1 MMTND
6 MKAYELNDM
15 EMNGVAGGTD
25 VTALVQAAEHLE
37 RNTAFDGLD
46 EKISEAASTAW
57 EVVKHAFEVC
67 G

>member
-1 MMTND
+1 MMNE
-6 MKAYELNDM
+6 MKKNELTEQ
-15 EMNGVAGGTD
+15 EMKNVTGGTD
-25 VTALVQAAEHLE
+25 VGAILQAAEHLE

-46 EKISEAASTAW
+46 EKISEVASTAW